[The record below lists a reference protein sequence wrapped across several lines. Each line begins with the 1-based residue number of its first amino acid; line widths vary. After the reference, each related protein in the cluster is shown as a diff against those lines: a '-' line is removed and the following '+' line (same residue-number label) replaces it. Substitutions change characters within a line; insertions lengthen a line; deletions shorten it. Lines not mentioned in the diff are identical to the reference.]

1 MSYFISAEAE
11 FSSAHHL
18 RDYPG
23 KCASLHGHNWKV
35 RLTVRTSVL
44 DERGMGLDFGALK
57 RILAAL
63 VARFDH
69 VDLNRVPP
77 FDQINPTAENLA
89 RTIFELAA
97 AELPQGITPDRVELW
112 ESEKN
117 RVEYRAE

>member
-1 MSYFISAEAE
+1 MSYRISAEAE

-44 DERGMGLDFGALK
+44 DERGMGLDFGSLK

-69 VDLNRVPP
+69 VDLNSVPP
-77 FDQINPTAENLA
+77 FDRINPTAENLA
-89 RTIFELAA
+89 RTIFEQAA
-97 AELPQGITPDRVELW
+97 GELPAGIVPDRVELW
-112 ESEKN
+112 ESERN
-117 RVEYRAE
+117 RVEYRED